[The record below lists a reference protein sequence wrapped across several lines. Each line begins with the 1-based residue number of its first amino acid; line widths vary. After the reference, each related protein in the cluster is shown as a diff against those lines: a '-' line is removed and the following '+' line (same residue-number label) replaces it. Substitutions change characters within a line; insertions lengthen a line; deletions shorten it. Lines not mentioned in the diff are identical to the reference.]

1 MSCSVLRV
9 AVLLCTVGVLWVR
22 AEDTL
27 VYRFAPLTVIGRAIP
42 IGERIVPSSKASVY
56 EVLESEGVVQFIRR
70 GGFLST
76 DLSLQGFRR
85 GDVGV
90 TVEGIRFPNA
100 CPNRMDVPL
109 VRIEPLDV
117 AGVVVDYSGVSIPG
131 GFGGAIRYHRH
142 PVGERLH
149 VRADLAGQ
157 FGAEPFWDAS
167 LQAELAQQR
176 LIGRFVQLRSY
187 TDGAGQ
193 TFGQRYG
200 YSSDHIRSQWL
211 DMMLRGQ
218 LSGITYDVRFN
229 TAADIPFPALMMDER
244 RNLTGV
250 LSLARGEDRLYG
262 VYTWHRMDNELR
274 RTTTPMRTD
283 ATTFTF
289 GLVSPWYEAVYRFWK
304 AETQMG
310 GMSQAVI
317 PSVSS
322 FRATVGWRWAL
333 QEVQIALRGGVA
345 LMWLGDTSRL
355 AIYRELYPEAGRLRW
370 YLPVNVTLGSRFP
383 LFREW
388 STGVQLEF
396 TGEQPA
402 EENLFFVRVAGHGPR
417 WVSNPTLAEPLRLS
431 LRTMLEWQRWAQL
444 QLAASHVWNYP
455 SLAAREHGMH
465 RWLTVE
471 GIRAWLWTATL
482 SYTSPYWDAS
492 LEYTW
497 GEQVQTR
504 RPLSEI
510 PPLMVILTGKSPEL
524 EPGLSLWVRSIYA
537 MAQRRVDW
545 MLREEPTGEWFRLD
559 AGLQWKMAAGIH
571 IGVEG
576 TNLLNRLYRRHLSY
590 IRNPYAA
597 GTRVYEPG
605 RSIRLSIRWQWEQH
619 AN

>member
-229 TAADIPFPALMMDER
+229 TATDIPFPALMMDER